1 MHIPILGYGILFAF
15 HTVLEVALPKQLVK
29 GPESARFSSSIPVPA
44 TLLALNGVLYSGV
57 SEIVNVVAIISG
69 VVSEAVFTC
78 LRVCWLRGRRLAFL
92 FILVPNTVTR
102 DMYGMFRHLA

>member
-29 GPESARFSSSIPVPA
+29 GPESACASSIPVLA

-57 SEIVNVVAIISG
+57 SEIVKVVAIISS

>member
-57 SEIVNVVAIISG
+57 SEIINVVAIISS

-92 FILVPNTVTR
+92 FILVPNTVIR
-102 DMYGMFRHLA
+102 DMYGMFRH